1 MGASRIM
8 IPAKSETKI
17 RLAAGHAGVLVS
29 AVAMIAIVAASNW
42 LVQFPINDW
51 LTWGAFSYPF
61 SFLITDLT
69 NRRFGPAAA
78 RRVIYAGFAVGVV
91 LSAVLA
97 TSRIAVASGSA
108 FLLAQLLD
116 VTLFNWLRRQSWWRA
131 PFVASGV
138 GSIMD
143 TAAFF
148 GIAFIG
154 TGLPWPTWA
163 AGDLAVKLAFAL
175 FCLAPY
181 RLLMDRIGPAWAAAP
196 A

>member
-1 MGASRIM
+1 MTVAR
-8 IPAKSETKI
+8 PPETKSADGFALNSLLPAV
-17 RLAAGHAGVLVS
+17 LAMV
-29 AVAMIAIVAASNW
+29 IIVAASNW

-61 SFLITDLT
+61 SFLVTDLT

-91 LSAVLA
+91 LSTIIVKEA
-97 TSRIAVASGSA
+97 RIPIASGMA
-108 FLLAQLLD
+108 FLIAQLLD
-116 VTLFNWLRRQSWWRA
+116 VTVFNWLRRQSWWRA
-131 PFVASGV
+131 PFAASAL
-138 GSIMD
+138 GSVVD
-143 TAAFF
+143 TSMFF

-181 RLLMDRIGPAWAAAP
+181 RLLMDRIGPAWAAAR